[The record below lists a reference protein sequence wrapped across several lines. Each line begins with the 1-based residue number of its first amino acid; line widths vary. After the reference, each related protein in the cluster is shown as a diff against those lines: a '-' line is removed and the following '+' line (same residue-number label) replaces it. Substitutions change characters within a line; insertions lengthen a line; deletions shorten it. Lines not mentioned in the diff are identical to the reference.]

1 MRYFI
6 NFLLF
11 FILLF
16 LGSCGTWHYT
26 NYGKPFD
33 FLKSQRITKVN
44 NSFPKENIVIQP
56 SSHELSSQIQ
66 DYDKSIVVKSSKRVM
81 NNEKKIHQDMV
92 SEKKKVIPSY
102 VDNSFSTQKKKD
114 HTEINLVKKF
124 IENKVTKKMA
134 DISNTTAY
142 VDHQPIDF
150 KNEDISDI
158 LLLLICLLFAPVAVW
173 WVYELE
179 KEFWIDV
186 LLYLP
191 MIATMNAALL
201 IFPVAYAIYVCFFK
215 KY

>member
-11 FILLF
+11 LTLLF
-16 LGSCGTWHYT
+16 FGSCGTWHYT

-33 FLKSQRITKVN
+33 FLKAQRITKVN
-44 NSFPKENIVIQP
+44 NSHTKGNNIITI
-56 SSHELSSQIQ
+56 SSHELSIQIQ
-66 DYDKSIVVKSSKRVM
+66 NDDNSIDVKPSEKVM
-81 NNEKKIHQDMV
+81 NNKKKTHQDMV
-92 SEKKKVIPSY
+92 LKKKKIIPSN
-102 VDNSFSTQKKKD
+102 VGNSLNLQKKKD
-114 HTEINLVKKF
+114 DTEINVVKKI
-124 IENKVTKKMA
+124 IENKVAKKMA

-142 VDHQPIDF
+142 VNHQPINF

-173 WVYELE
+173 WVYELN

-191 MIATMNAALL
+191 MLATMNAALL

-215 KY
+215 

>member
-11 FILLF
+11 LTLLF
-16 LGSCGTWHYT
+16 FGSCGTWHYT

-33 FLKSQRITKVN
+33 FLKAQRITKVN
-44 NSFPKENIVIQP
+44 NSFTKGNNIIQL

-66 DYDKSIVVKSSKRVM
+66 DCDKSIVVKSSEKVM
-81 NNEKKIHQDMV
+81 NNEKKIHHYMV
-92 SEKKKVIPSY
+92 PKKKKIIASNVG
-102 VDNSFSTQKKKD
+102 NSFNTQKKKD
-114 HTEINLVKKF
+114 HTKINLVKNF
-124 IENKVTKKMA
+124 IENKVAKKMA

-142 VDHQPIDF
+142 VNHQPIDF

-173 WVYELE
+173 WVYELN

-191 MIATMNAALL
+191 MLATMNAALL

-215 KY
+215 

>member
-11 FILLF
+11 LTLLLF
-16 LGSCGTWHYT
+16 GSCGTWHYT

-33 FLKSQRITKVN
+33 FLKAQRITKAN
-44 NSFPKENIVIQP
+44 NSFTKGNNIIQI

-66 DYDKSIVVKSSKRVM
+66 DYDNSIVVKYSEKVV
-81 NNEKKIHQDMV
+81 NDEKKIHQDMV
-92 SEKKKVIPSY
+92 SKKKKITTSTVG
-102 VDNSFSTQKKKD
+102 NSFNLQKKKD
-114 HTEINLVKKF
+114 HTEINVVKNF
-124 IENKVTKKMA
+124 IENKVAKKIA
-134 DISNTTAY
+134 DISNTSSY
-142 VDHQPIDF
+142 VNHQPIDF

-173 WVYELE
+173 WVYELK

-191 MIATMNAALL
+191 MLATMNAALL

-215 KY
+215 